1 MSSRLALWRAHALPC
16 PAQSVNNYDKEV
28 FNGDPGYIM
37 SVDAAA
43 RRVRVRY
50 PSSGPLGI
58 PRILFHT
65 PVQLLTGCTGCTK
78 LVKSDAP
85 FSKASLIRHA
95 CHSSAALTWCCAT
108 GSDKG
113 SGRDVEYTGAEL
125 WEIELAWATT
135 VHKAQG
141 SESKAVVVVLSP
153 AHRPLLTRR
162 LFYTGARPP
171 VLLRLASQ
179 TALLHAHERLLSA
192 EQRRQLSHWSA
203 CAGHCREQSPDRMQI
218 GGLQA
223 SDGIRSMLARRL
235 KLA

>member
-1 MSSRLALWRAHALPC
+1 MRSRTALWRAHTLPC

-50 PSSGPLGI
+50 PSSGPPCI
-58 PRILFHT
+58 PSILFHT

-78 LVKSDAP
+78 LVKPDAP
-85 FSKASLIRHA
+85 FSKALLIRYA
-95 CHSSAALTWCCAT
+95 RRSSAAVTRCCGT

-113 SGRDVEYTGAEL
+113 SGRDVEYAGAEL

-153 AHRPLLTRR
+153 AHRPQLTRR
-162 LFYTGARPP
+162 LFYTGARLPA
-171 VLLRLASQ
+171 LLRPASQ
-179 TALLHAHERLLSA
+179 TALLHAQGGLSS
-192 EQRRQLSHWSA
+192 QQSRQLLYWSGRKSMA
-203 CAGHCREQSPDRMQI
+203 VSSPLI
-218 GGLQA
+218 STLIEGLQA
-223 SDGIRSMLARRL
+223 SHGISSMLARQL
-235 KLA
+235 EPA